1 MIQRIQSVYLAII
14 ILINSIL
21 VAYVPLWISNKS
33 EALFVYQ
40 SFGKKEILLMSLAI
54 GFILIS
60 ILALVSLFKY
70 KKRKSQF
77 MLNRLNIIVNLY
89 LIGVLLYYLLNLS
102 GEIVISEKGIGS
114 FIPVLN
120 IVLLVLANKAIQKD
134 EALVK
139 SMDRLR

>member
-1 MIQRIQSVYLAII
+1 MIQRIQSVYLTVI
-14 ILINSIL
+14 ILISSIL
-21 VAYVPLWISNKS
+21 VIYVPLWVSNKS
-33 EALFVYQ
+33 EALFIYQ
-40 SFGKKEILLMSLAI
+40 SFGKKEILIMSLTI
-54 GFILIS
+54 GFIVVT
-60 ILALVSLFKY
+60 ILALVSLLKY
-70 KKRKSQF
+70 KNRKSQF

-89 LIGVLLYYLLNLS
+89 LIGVLLFYLLNLS

-120 IVLLVLANKAIQKD
+120 IVLLALANKAIQKD

>member
-1 MIQRIQSVYLAII
+1 MIQRIQSVYLTVI
-14 ILINSIL
+14 ILISSIL
-21 VAYVPLWISNKS
+21 VIYVPLWVSNKS
-33 EALFVYQ
+33 EALFIYQ
-40 SFGKKEILLMSLAI
+40 SFGKKEILIMSLTI
-54 GFILIS
+54 GFIVVT
-60 ILALVSLFKY
+60 ILALVSLLKY

-89 LIGVLLYYLLNLS
+89 LIGVLLFYLLNLS

-120 IVLLVLANKAIQKD
+120 IVLLALANKAIQKD

>member
-14 ILINSIL
+14 VLISSIL
-21 VAYVPLWISNKS
+21 VIYVPLWVTNKT

-40 SFGKKEILLMSLAI
+40 SFDNKEILIMSIAI
-54 GFILIS
+54 GFVITF
-60 ILALVSLFKY
+60 ILALVSLLQY

-120 IVLLVLANKAIQKD
+120 IVLLALANKAIQKD

>member
-14 ILINSIL
+14 ILISSIL
-21 VAYVPLWISNKS
+21 VIYVPLWISNKS
-33 EALFVYQ
+33 EALFIYQ
-40 SFGKKEILLMSLAI
+40 SFDKKGILIMSLTI
-54 GFILIS
+54 GFIVAT

-102 GEIVISEKGIGS
+102 GEILISEKGIGS

-120 IVLLVLANKAIQKD
+120 IVLLALANKAIQKD

>member
-40 SFGKKEILLMSLAI
+40 SFGKNKILLISLAI
-54 GFILIS
+54 GFILAS

-70 KKRKSQF
+70 KRRKSQF

>member
-14 ILINSIL
+14 ILISSVL
-21 VAYVPLWISNKS
+21 VIYVPLWVTNKT

-40 SFGKKEILLMSLAI
+40 SFTEKEIPIISIAASFIIVTVLA
-54 GFILIS
+54 LIS
-60 ILALVSLFKY
+60 LLNF

-102 GEIVISEKGIGS
+102 GEIVISKKGIGS

-120 IVLLVLANKAIQKD
+120 IVLLALANKAIQKD

>member
-1 MIQRIQSVYLAII
+1 MIQRIQSVYLTII
-14 ILINSIL
+14 VLISSIL
-21 VAYVPLWISNKS
+21 VIYVPLWVANKT

-40 SFGKKEILLMSLAI
+40 SFDNKEILIMSIAI
-54 GFILIS
+54 GFVITF
-60 ILALVSLFKY
+60 ILALVSLLQF

-102 GEIVISEKGIGS
+102 GEIIISEKGIGS

-120 IVLLVLANKAIQKD
+120 IVLLALANKAIQKD

-139 SMDRLR
+139 SIDRLR